1 MANITIKEW
10 VERFQLGEFDYV
22 DREVQCDAGWYDWFC
37 KDSSLKNKT
46 QFLGKKLISLIPTN
60 LFDIEKTYVFF
71 KNNCPLDGNL
81 YDSFSICN
89 IENGDVL
96 FWITPSNGH
105 YGFHHHKPIVCD
117 NINYPSQELRF
128 STWLGVKKYFHTGI
142 IPIEKGVE
150 VVES

>member
-1 MANITIKEW
+1 MPYMPIKEW
-10 VERFQLGEFDYV
+10 VERFKGGEFDYV

-105 YGFHHHKPIVCD
+105 YGFHHRKPIVCD

-128 STWLGVKKYFHTGI
+128 SDWWGVKKYFHTGI
-142 IPIEKGVE
+142 ISIEKGVE

>member
-1 MANITIKEW
+1 MPYMSIKEW
-10 VERFQLGEFDYV
+10 VERFQLGEFNYI

-71 KNNCPLDGNL
+71 KNNCPMEGNL

-96 FWITPSNGH
+96 FWIIPSNGH
-105 YGFHHHKPIVCD
+105 YGFHHRKPIVCD

-128 STWLGVKKYFHTGI
+128 SDWWGVKKYFHTGI
-142 IPIEKGVE
+142 ISIEKDVE

>member
-1 MANITIKEW
+1 MPYMSIKEW
-10 VERFQLGEFDYV
+10 VERFQLGEFNYI

-46 QFLGKKLISLIPTN
+46 QFLGKKLISLLPTN

-105 YGFHHHKPIVCD
+105 YGFHHRKPIVCD

-128 STWLGVKKYFHTGI
+128 SDWWGVKKYFHTGI
-142 IPIEKGVE
+142 ISIEKGVE